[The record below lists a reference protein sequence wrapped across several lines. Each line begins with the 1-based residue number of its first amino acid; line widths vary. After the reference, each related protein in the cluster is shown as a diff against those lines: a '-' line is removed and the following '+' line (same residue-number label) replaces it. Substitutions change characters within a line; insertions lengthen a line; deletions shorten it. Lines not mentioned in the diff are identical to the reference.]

1 MMKLEY
7 FMPVA
12 YDEALPTEGGE
23 SGEDYQRLIE
33 SIEQLDQTV
42 SELNQNLTTEEES
55 EEVTEEV
62 TEEVSE
68 EILEEDLPVQKKD
81 IAELKESIDGLAV
94 GLNEIK
100 RVEESQIE
108 YTQNR
113 DTEPSVLT
121 FLDESVDHHLYLTS
135 EVENATIND
144 VFTLSLSIRNL
155 LLVFFLFW
163 FCLKILGMLRA
174 VVDRVANR

>member
-23 SGEDYQRLIE
+23 SGEDFQRLIE
-33 SIEQLDQTV
+33 SIEQLNQTV

-62 TEEVSE
+62 TEE
-68 EILEEDLPVQKKD
+68 ILEEDLPVQKKD
-81 IAELKESIDGLAV
+81 IADLKESIDGLAV

-113 DTEPSVLT
+113 DAEPTVLT
-121 FLDESVDHHLYLTS
+121 YLDETVDHHLYLTS